1 VGNERTFVGLDVHA
15 RSVTGHALDAVTGE
29 VWQRKLCPDPGEV
42 LRWVSGLPGP
52 VKVGYEAGPT
62 GYGLYRCLN
71 DHGVLCVVAAPS
83 KLHRPHGDRVK
94 TDARDA
100 ELLAHLLKLGEI
112 VEVNVPSV
120 EQEAARDLVRARED
134 ARADLMR
141 TRHRVSKML
150 LRQGIVYS
158 GGDAWTKVHD
168 SWLRGQRFDQ
178 QSRQLAYDS
187 AYEAMVLTVDRRDR
201 LDRAIDEMAANSSY
215 TPVVR
220 RLGCLRGISTLTGF
234 ALAVEIGDWQRFTG
248 ATIGAF
254 VGLVPTESSS
264 GQSRSQGLHQD
275 RQHPRSPAAGR
286 GRLAPRQALPGA
298 RQNDAGSVGTR
309 PAGGPGPRPRRQPPT
324 APTLAEVQRPQEASR
339 GRRRRHR
346 PRARW
351 LGLVARPARIAK
363 ASKTSSPPSPSAWL
377 PREERPTI

>member
-1 VGNERTFVGLDVHA
+1 M
-15 RSVTGHALDAVTGE
+15 TGHALDAVTGE

-100 ELLAHLLKLGEI
+100 ELLAHLLKLGGI

-141 TRHRVSKML
+141 ARHQVSKML

-158 GGDAWTKVHD
+158 AGDTWTKVHD

-264 GQSRSQGLHQD
+264 GQSRSQGSITKTGNTHA
-275 RQHPRSPAAGR
+275 RQAAGR
-286 GRLAPRQALPGA
+286 GRLAPREALPGA
-298 RQNDAGSVGTR
+298 RQDDAGSVGTR
-309 PAGGPGPRPRRQPPT
+309 PAGGPGPRPRRQPPA

-346 PRARW
+346 PRACW
-351 LGLVARPARIAK
+351 LGVVARPARIAK
-363 ASKTSSPPSPSAWL
+363 ASKTSSLPSPSAWL
-377 PREERPTI
+377 PHEERPTI